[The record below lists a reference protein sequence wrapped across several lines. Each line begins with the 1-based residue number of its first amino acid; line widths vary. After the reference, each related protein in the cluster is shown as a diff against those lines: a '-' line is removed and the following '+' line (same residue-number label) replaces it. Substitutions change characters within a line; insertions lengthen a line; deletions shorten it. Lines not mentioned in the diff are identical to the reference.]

1 MKKLLILLS
10 LTTAIAAFGNNNPD
24 SASMNVNATI
34 METLTVRIDQHAEFG
49 KIAKGTSGN
58 IATGRFSVKGQGNN
72 QAKITISGLTN
83 DGKLALRNISGAT
96 VWADTDYEEETLNL
110 RQDEFVQAKPI
121 KFILDVPSNQQT
133 GVYSGNITIQARYN

>member
-58 IATGRFSVKGQGNN
+58 IATGRFSVKGQGHN
-72 QAKITISGLTN
+72 QAKIKISGLTN

>member
-10 LTTAIAAFGNNNPD
+10 LTTAMTAFGANSKETNT
-24 SASMNVNATI
+24 MNVSATI

-83 DGKLALRNISGAT
+83 DGKLTLRNISGAT
-96 VWADTDYEEETLNL
+96 ISADVDHTEETLSL
-110 RQDEFVQAKPI
+110 KHDEFVAATPI
-121 KFILDVPSNQQT
+121 RFNLNVPDNQQT
-133 GVYSGNITIQARYN
+133 GLYEGNVTIQARYN

>member
-34 METLTVRIDQHAEFG
+34 METLNVRIDQHAEFG

-96 VWADTDYEEETLNL
+96 VWADTDYKEETLNL

-121 KFILDVPSNQQT
+121 TFILDVPSNQQT

>member
-96 VWADTDYEEETLNL
+96 VWADTDYKEETLNL

-121 KFILDVPSNQQT
+121 TFILDVPSNQQT

>member
-1 MKKLLILLS
+1 MKKLLVLLS
-10 LTTAIAAFGNNNPD
+10 LTTTLTTFGNSSSD

-58 IATGRFSVKGQGNN
+58 IAIGKFSLKGQGRN
-72 QAKITISGLTN
+72 QAKIKISGLTN

-96 VWADTDYEEETLNL
+96 VWANTDYKEETLNL
-110 RQDEFVQAKPI
+110 RQDEFIQANPI
-121 KFILDVPSNQQT
+121 KFTLDVPSNQQT